1 MLRQGKT
8 HGMTVARSKKW
19 ANLRLGRRFAP
30 VATLVFALFASAC
43 AGDRGPHP
51 ELPFMAISS
60 AFRVANLCSLGVS
73 PEIRLVGVPQ
83 GTVVYRLMVTNVGVL
98 RAPRQ
103 RIEVAATGPV
113 IPEGALTE
121 FELPCPSELQTMNYR
136 FEVMAVAADRRPLAY
151 GWNFITAR
159 NVAIQLEIERN
170 EAKQPPPVPDTEN
183 AARISRNPSISRPTF
198 FTP

>member
-1 MLRQGKT
+1 
-8 HGMTVARSKKW
+8 MTVARSKKW
-19 ANLRLGRRFAP
+19 AKLRLGRRLAP
-30 VATLVFALFASAC
+30 IATLAISVLASAC

-51 ELPFMAISS
+51 ELPFMAVSS

-83 GTVVYRLMVTNVGVL
+83 GTALYRLMVTNVSVL
-98 RAPRQ
+98 RATRQ
-103 RIEVAATGPV
+103 RVEVAAAGPT

-136 FEVMAVAADRRPLAY
+136 FEVMAIAADGRPLAY

-159 NVAIQLEIERN
+159 NVAVQLEIERN
-170 EAKQPPPVPDTEN
+170 QALRPPPVPDVEN
-183 AARISRNPSISRPTF
+183 AARISRSPSISRPTF